1 MSINDKFTGLDFE
14 KLIGAPLK
22 ASVDAN
28 EQLAKSTADFIQ
40 NVNFDKN
47 EQRTVSFKYKIK
59 DDENNKIN
67 IDVPLLALV
76 PIPSLNMGEVNIL
89 FDMEVKDTAKDN
101 LNNKIPENNENAK
114 FSMIDVSINGSKAS
128 HIKNTKRSTN
138 ESKYQVNLKTVNK
151 LAPEG
156 LKILLEDISEKVSIK
171 NNKENKAEKDKIIQD
186 NISSD
191 YSNEVDEL
199 IKKSIEKIELYTKAK
214 IEYYDKIYNK
224 LIEKSNT
231 EEEKIK
237 YKNAL
242 DIFKN
247 DINILVND
255 FKKHDFKNINS
266 LKYEMVIDN
275 IDKDLIKEPL
285 SLEDDPLFKIINDVI
300 LLKAIKHKSENK

>member
-101 LNNKIPENNENAK
+101 LNNKIPENNENAE

>member
-1 MSINDKFTGLDFE
+1 MSINDKFSGLDFE
-14 KLIGAPLK
+14 NLIGAPLK
-22 ASVDAN
+22 ASVDAS

-114 FSMIDVSINGSKAS
+114 SSMIDVSINGAKSS
-128 HIKNTKRSTN
+128 HIKNTKRNTN
-138 ESKYQVNLKTVNK
+138 ESKYQVNLKTVNE
-151 LAPEG
+151 LAPKG
-156 LKILLEDISEKVSIK
+156 LKILLEDINEKLSIK
-171 NNKENKAEKDKIIQD
+171 NNKENNAEKDKVIQD

-191 YSNEVDEL
+191 YSNQVDKL
-199 IKKSIEKIELYTKAK
+199 IKKSIEKIELYAKAK
-214 IEYYDKIYNK
+214 IEYYDKIYNN

-231 EEEKIK
+231 QEEKIK

-242 DIFKN
+242 YIFKN
-247 DINILVND
+247 DINTLVND
-255 FKKHDFKNINS
+255 FKEHDFININS

-285 SLEDDPLFKIINDVI
+285 SLEDDPIFQTINDVI

>member
-76 PIPSLNMGEVNIL
+76 PIPSLNMDEINIL
-89 FDMEVKDTAKDN
+89 FDMEVKDTTKDN

-114 FSMIDVSINGSKAS
+114 SSMIDISINGSKSS

-199 IKKSIEKIELYTKAK
+199 IKKSIEKIELYT
-214 IEYYDKIYNK
+214 
-224 LIEKSNT
+224 
-231 EEEKIK
+231 
-237 YKNAL
+237 
-242 DIFKN
+242 
-247 DINILVND
+247 
-255 FKKHDFKNINS
+255 
-266 LKYEMVIDN
+266 
-275 IDKDLIKEPL
+275 
-285 SLEDDPLFKIINDVI
+285 
-300 LLKAIKHKSENK
+300 

>member
-76 PIPSLNMGEVNIL
+76 PIPSLNMDEINIL
-89 FDMEVKDTAKDN
+89 FDMEVKDTTKDN

-114 FSMIDVSINGSKAS
+114 SSMIDISINGSKSS
-128 HIKNTKRSTN
+128 HIKNTKRNTN
-138 ESKYQVNLKTVNK
+138 ESKYEVNLKTVNEM
-151 LAPEG
+151 APES
-156 LKILLEDISEKVSIK
+156 LKILLEDINERVSIK
-171 NNKENKAEKDKIIQD
+171 NNKENNAEKDKVIQD

-191 YSNEVDEL
+191 YLNQVDEL
-199 IKKSIEKIELYTKAK
+199 IKKSIEKIELCAKAK
-214 IEYYDKIYNK
+214 IEYYDKIYNN

-242 DIFKN
+242 DIFKK
-247 DINILVND
+247 DINILVN
-255 FKKHDFKNINS
+255 DFKNINS

-285 SLEDDPLFKIINDVI
+285 SLEDDPLFQIINDVI
-300 LLKAIKHKSENK
+300 LLKVIKHKSENK

>member
-76 PIPSLNMGEVNIL
+76 PIPSLNMDEINIL

-285 SLEDDPLFKIINDVI
+285 SLEDDPLFQIINDVI
-300 LLKAIKHKSENK
+300 LLKVIKHKSENK

>member
-67 IDVPLLALV
+67 IDVSLLALV
-76 PIPSLNMGEVNIL
+76 PIPSLNMDEINIL
-89 FDMEVKDTAKDN
+89 FDMEVKDTTKDN

-114 FSMIDVSINGSKAS
+114 SSMIDISINGSKSS
-128 HIKNTKRSTN
+128 HIKNTKRNTN
-138 ESKYQVNLKTVNK
+138 ESKYEVNLKTVNEM
-151 LAPEG
+151 APES
-156 LKILLEDISEKVSIK
+156 LKILLEDISERLSIK
-171 NNKENKAEKDKIIQD
+171 NNKENNAKKDKVIQD

-191 YSNEVDEL
+191 YSNQVDEL
-199 IKKSIEKIELYTKAK
+199 IKKSIEKIDLYAKAK
-214 IEYYDKIYNK
+214 IEYYDKIYNN

-247 DINILVND
+247 DINTLVND
-255 FKKHDFKNINS
+255 FKEHDFKNINS

-285 SLEDDPLFKIINDVI
+285 SLEDDPIFQIINDVI
-300 LLKAIKHKSENK
+300 LLKAIKHKSEDK

>member
-285 SLEDDPLFKIINDVI
+285 SLEDDPLFQIINDVI
-300 LLKAIKHKSENK
+300 LLKVIKHKSENK

>member
-1 MSINDKFTGLDFE
+1 MSINDKFIGLDFE

-22 ASVDAN
+22 ALVDAN

-76 PIPSLNMGEVNIL
+76 PIPSLNMDEINIL
-89 FDMEVKDTAKDN
+89 FDMEVKDTTKDN

-114 FSMIDVSINGSKAS
+114 SSMIDISINGSKSS
-128 HIKNTKRSTN
+128 HIKNTKRNTN
-138 ESKYQVNLKTVNK
+138 ESKYEVNLKTVNEM
-151 LAPEG
+151 APES
-156 LKILLEDISEKVSIK
+156 LKILLEYINERVSIK
-171 NNKENKAEKDKIIQD
+171 NNKENNAEKDKVIQD

-191 YSNEVDEL
+191 YLNQVDEL
-199 IKKSIEKIELYTKAK
+199 IKKSIEKIELCAKAK
-214 IEYYDKIYNK
+214 IEYYDKIYNN

-242 DIFKN
+242 DIFKK
-247 DINILVND
+247 DINILVN
-255 FKKHDFKNINS
+255 DFKNINS

-285 SLEDDPLFKIINDVI
+285 SLEDDPLFQIINDVI
-300 LLKAIKHKSENK
+300 LLKVIKHKSENK